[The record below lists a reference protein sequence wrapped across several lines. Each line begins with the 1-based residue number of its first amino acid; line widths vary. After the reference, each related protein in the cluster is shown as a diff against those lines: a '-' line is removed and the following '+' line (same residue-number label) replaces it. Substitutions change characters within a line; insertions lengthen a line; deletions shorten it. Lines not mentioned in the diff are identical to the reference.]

1 MELVEVWVLR
11 LSHRVVRDVRVT
23 SHVALA
29 ARAFGARGM
38 YFSGDFDENIIKT
51 IEKVK
56 SLWGGEFNVQY
67 VENPL
72 HFARSWKSSGEI
84 IHLTM
89 YGLPIRDVIGEIRK
103 SSKRKL
109 VVVGGRKVP
118 REMYLIADW
127 NVSVTNQPHSEV
139 SALAVFLHELFEGY
153 EFNIDF
159 ENAKLKIIPQPRGK
173 KIVKSATSI

>member
-1 MELVEVWVLR
+1 MGLMEVWVLR
-11 LSHRVVRDVRVT
+11 LSHRVMRDVRVT

-29 ARAFGARGM
+29 ARAFGAKGM

-51 IEKVK
+51 IGKVT
-56 SLWGGEFNVQY
+56 SLWGGGFKVQY

-72 HFARSWKSSGEI
+72 RFARSWKSSGEVV
-84 IHLTM
+84 HLTM
-89 YGLPIRDVIGEIRK
+89 YGLPIRDVIGEIRR
-103 SSKRKL
+103 STRRKL
-109 VVVGGRKVP
+109 VVVGSRKVP

-153 EFNIDF
+153 ELNLDF

-173 KIVKSATSI
+173 RIVKSMVNS

>member
-29 ARAFGARGM
+29 ARALGARGM
-38 YFSGDFDENIIKT
+38 YFSGDFDENVIKT
-51 IEKVK
+51 IEKIT
-56 SLWGGEFNVQY
+56 SLWGGEFKVHY

-72 HFARSWKSSGEI
+72 RFAKSWRSSGEV

-89 YGLPIRDVIGEIRK
+89 YGLPIRDIVGEIRK
-103 SSKRKL
+103 SSRRKL
-109 VVVGGRKVP
+109 VVVGSRKVP

-153 EFNIDF
+153 ELNISF
-159 ENAKLKIIPQPRGK
+159 ENAKLRIIPQPRGK
-173 KIVKSATSI
+173 KIVKSTS